1 LKNAASLA
9 TLAAL
14 AFLGVVLAYWGWAW
28 LAPPAIARA
37 PAAASVEMGSAK
49 STGNLFGTAKRG
61 GVSAASGAVRLM
73 GVVAASAGQ
82 LGHAVLRLDAK
93 RTVAVRQGE
102 DIEPGLRL
110 AEVHVD
116 RIVLERNGA
125 RETLALPEKGK

>member
-1 LKNAASLA
+1 MKKVASLA

-28 LAPPAIARA
+28 FAPPAIARA
-37 PAAASVEMGSAK
+37 PAAVTIETGSAT
-49 STGNLFGTAKRG
+49 SSGNLFGAKRSG
-61 GVSAASGAVRLM
+61 AGAASGAVRLM

-82 LGHAVLRLDAK
+82 LSHAVLRLDAK
-93 RTVAVRQGE
+93 RIVAVRQGE
-102 DIEPGLRL
+102 EVEPGLRL

-116 RIVLERNGA
+116 RVVLERNGA